1 MFEGLPWEAGQDQL
15 EVLAGR
21 SLRDVSP
28 LLAADALLGVDP
40 LSLLDLDQSVAEEV
54 VAQLQVALNQVAA
67 LQAIVIEA
75 VARRVEHDVELA
87 KDSDRLAGHFPAGWG
102 TGDDYTPSVLAPLL
116 HLPPRTMAGRLGEAR
131 VLVNELPRTLRA
143 ALDGDLEPWR
153 VGACLLY
160 TSPSPRDS

>member
-75 VARRVEHDVELA
+75 VARRVEHDVEPV
-87 KDSDRLAGHFPAGWG
+87 S
-102 TGDDYTPSVLAPLL
+102 YT
-116 HLPPRTMAGRLGEAR
+116 HLT
-131 VLVNELPRTLRA
+131 LPTKRI
-143 ALDGDLEPWR
+143 
-153 VGACLLY
+153 V
-160 TSPSPRDS
+160 